1 MRSYCI
7 SIVVL
12 LYFYLGLGKV
22 LYCYPFGVMSA
33 LFTALLRRWCF
44 RPWMAGGLPDSAR
57 PGANRGNA
65 EDVVHAH
72 PSAVQQ
78 LNDVT
83 VAADV
88 VQRRH
93 AVGQL
98 ANAAI
103 AWSSGSAL
111 PQSLTVRSTHQP
123 SLIGNDF
130 HWRRVHA
137 TVSGGACR
145 NLAPIDLRQLGSD
158 AAAMSTSPCPAGLG
172 RFSERR

>member
-22 LYCYPFGVMSA
+22 LYCYPFAVTSA

-44 RPWMAGGLPDSAR
+44 RPSMAGGLPDSAR
-57 PGANRGNA
+57 PGANRGN
-65 EDVVHAH
+65 
-72 PSAVQQ
+72 
-78 LNDVT
+78 
-83 VAADV
+83 AADV

-103 AWSSGSAL
+103 AVVLRPAL

-137 TVSGGACR
+137 TVSGGGCR
-145 NLAPIDLRQLGSD
+145 NLAPIDLGQLGSD

>member
-22 LYCYPFGVMSA
+22 LYCYPFGVISA
-33 LFTALLRRWCF
+33 LFTALLRRWRF
-44 RPWMAGGLPDSAR
+44 RPCMAGGLPDSAR

-65 EDVVHAH
+65 ADVVHAH

-98 ANAAI
+98 A
-103 AWSSGSAL
+103 
-111 PQSLTVRSTHQP
+111 
-123 SLIGNDF
+123 
-130 HWRRVHA
+130 
-137 TVSGGACR
+137 
-145 NLAPIDLRQLGSD
+145 D
-158 AAAMSTSPCPAGLG
+158 AAFAVVLRVGSPSIPDRAQYASA
-172 RFSERR
+172 FTYWK